1 LHRLP
6 FVMPRRSGSSAAAC
20 SDRRTVWVMVGVG

>member
-1 LHRLP
+1 M
-6 FVMPRRSGSSAAAC
+6 MPRRSGSSAAAC

>member
-20 SDRRTVWVMVGVG
+20 SDRRTV